1 MLMVLAALGTNAER
15 RQLIMKH
22 SFHSKERMA
31 PTYVKSPCDFYECPE
46 ILEEVVLAPVP
57 AVARKVAPRRYVV
70 AQQDGQFQYDD
81 KGPYMDAMM
90 KLISYHDGE
99 NFMERK
105 IPITAP
111 IITRIKPRDPASA
124 TTTST
129 LAAMASFER
138 KFEIGMM
145 LPRSIEDDPYIAPTN
160 TKLSVQT
167 WSPCDSGSEW
177 ILVSTFN
184 FNPDYP
190 NPETPRLTFV
200 DITRKVASALEKKGA
215 TKKFRAEWAYFVSYG
230 SPIDR
235 KYELWI
241 PVSDE
246 VISLLRSAA

>member
-1 MLMVLAALGTNAER
+1 LATAGTFAWVGAICALLPSKLRPADGCGHLPLPMPCCPSPHPPPP
-15 RQLIMKH
+15 RQ
-22 SFHSKERMA
+22 
-31 PTYVKSPCDFYECPE
+31 
-46 ILEEVVLAPVP
+46 
-57 AVARKVAPRRYVV
+57 
-70 AQQDGQFQYDD
+70 
-81 KGPYMDAMM
+81 
-90 KLISYHDGE
+90 
-99 NFMERK
+99 
-105 IPITAP
+105 
-111 IITRIKPRDPASA
+111 
-124 TTTST
+124 
-129 LAAMASFER
+129 
-138 KFEIGMM
+138 
-145 LPRSIEDDPYIAPTN
+145 DDPYIAPTN